1 MMRMIPIVCAMS
13 AAMLLLFDPIPVYAQ
28 SSAAEL
34 LEQAR
39 ARSRDLEELK
49 GVLNG
54 PDQNMRL
61 ATFDVMV
68 NSGDDAMRQ
77 VAIDLGLASADPLLQ
92 AMAFKETVLGLNR
105 IVFTLELD
113 TSQPETVQQKARA
126 YMNANGA
133 SYDFPIAKVDKKTG
147 IFTIKSSHT
156 GQVNGTTLTFKRGYD
171 TGALELIDET
181 TIKGTIKTYKGGF
194 GGFIATAKIR

>member
-1 MMRMIPIVCAMS
+1 MKRVIPIVCAVG
-13 AAMLLLFDPIPVYAQ
+13 AAVLLLSSPAPVYAQ

-39 ARSRDLEELK
+39 ARSRDIEELK
-49 GVLNG
+49 AVLNG

-68 NSGDDAMRQ
+68 NSGDDAMREI
-77 VAIDLGLASADPLLQ
+77 AIDLGLASADPLMQ
-92 AMAFKETVLGLNR
+92 AMAFKETILGLNR
-105 IVFTLELD
+105 IVFVLELD
-113 TSQPETVQQKARA
+113 TSQPETVQQKAQA
-126 YMNANGA
+126 YLNANGA
-133 SYDFPIAKVDKKTG
+133 SYDFPIASVDKKTG
-147 IFTIKSSHT
+147 VFTIKSSHT
-156 GQVNGTTLTFKRGYD
+156 GQVSGTTLTFKNGYD
-171 TGALELIDET
+171 TGQLELADET

>member
-1 MMRMIPIVCAMS
+1 MKRTVIAVLATFS
-13 AAMLLLFDPIPVYAQ
+13 ALGLVDVGNVAVAQ
-28 SSAAEL
+28 TSAAEM

-49 GVLNG
+49 AVLNG

-77 VAIDLGLASADPLLQ
+77 VAIDAGLGSADPLMQ
-92 AMAFKETVLGLNR
+92 SMALKAVVLGLNR
-105 IVFTLELD
+105 IVMSLEID
-113 TSQPETVQQKARA
+113 KSQPADVQARA
-126 YMNANGA
+126 QKILANTGD
-133 SYDFPIAKVDKKTG
+133 SYHLQIKDVDHKTG
-147 IFTIKSSHT
+147 IFTIYSSYT
-156 GQVNGTTLTFKRGYD
+156 GQISG
-171 TGALELIDET
+171 LELSFKYNHDMGRLSLVDET
-181 TIKGTIKTYKGGF
+181 TIKGPIKIYSSGY